1 MSRSEPSAEVILR
14 VARAARRLAEAGAYL
29 EAEATGDGY
38 VVRKGSDRRRCALLR
53 IGEPEFSILA
63 ADFGLALRPD
73 GGWRLS
79 RLTMLDATE
88 PASITEGPSRLVRDQ
103 SAPQPGGGRRQ
114 VKVNLGE
121 SPIAWLARRK
131 DASGQPWLTPAEA
144 LAAERLRETFE
155 RAGLIGRLTMD
166 WTARPRRGAGGGV
179 RLDPVERALQARS
192 AAAAALDAAGP
203 EGREMLLRVCCG
215 GSALEAAER
224 DLGLKRRSG
233 KLVLKA
239 ALGRL
244 ARHYRLA

>member
-1 MSRSEPSAEVILR
+1 MAKAILR
-14 VARAARRLAEAGAYL
+14 VARAARRLAEAGAFL
-29 EAEATGDGY
+29 EAEPAGDAY
-38 VVRKGSDRRRCALLR
+38 VVRKGADRRRGALMR
-53 IGEPEFSILA
+53 IGETEFRILA
-63 ADFGLALRPD
+63 ADFGLAARPD

-79 RLTMLDATE
+79 RLTMLDAIE
-88 PASITEGPSRLVRDQ
+88 PSSNAEGPSRLVCEQ
-103 SAPQPGGGRRQ
+103 SAPQPEGGRRQ

-155 RAGLIGRLTMD
+155 QAGLIGRLTMD

-179 RLDPVERALQARS
+179 RFDPMERALQARS
-192 AAAAALDAAGP
+192 SAAAALEAVGH
-203 EGREMLLRVCCG
+203 EGRALLLRVCCG

-224 DLGLKRRSG
+224 DLGLKRRTG

>member
-1 MSRSEPSAEVILR
+1 VSRLEPAAEAILR
-14 VARAARRLAEAGAYL
+14 VARAARRLAEAGVYL
-29 EAEATGDGY
+29 EAETWGGGY
-38 VVRKGSDRRRCALLR
+38 IVRKGADRRRRALMR
-53 IGEPEFSILA
+53 IGETEFRMLA
-63 ADFGLALRPD
+63 ADFGLAARPE

-79 RLTMLDATE
+79 RLSRLDAIE
-88 PASITEGPSRLVRDQ
+88 PAIIFEGPSRLVREQ

-121 SPIAWLARRK
+121 SPIAWLARRR
-131 DASGQPWLTPAEA
+131 DATGQPWLSSAEV

-179 RLDPVERALQARS
+179 RFDPMERGLQARS
-192 AAAAALDAAGP
+192 SAAAALDAVGH
-203 EGREMLLRVCCG
+203 EGRGLLLRVCCG
-215 GSALEAAER
+215 GSALQAAER

>member
-1 MSRSEPSAEVILR
+1 VSRSGPSAEAILR

-29 EAEATGDGY
+29 EAEGDGY
-38 VVRKGSDRRRCALLR
+38 VVRKGVDRRRSALMR
-53 IGEPEFSILA
+53 IGEVEFRILA
-63 ADFGLALRPD
+63 ADFGLAARPG

-79 RLTMLDATE
+79 RLSRLDAIE
-88 PASITEGPSRLVRDQ
+88 PAIIFEGPSRLVREQ
-103 SAPQPGGGRRQ
+103 SAPQPGGGRLQ

-131 DASGQPWLTPAEA
+131 DATGRPWLSPAEV

-179 RLDPVERALQARS
+179 RFDPVERALHART
-192 AAAAALDAAGP
+192 AAAAALDAVGP

-224 DLGLKRRSG
+224 DLGLKRRTG

-244 ARHYRLA
+244 ARHCRLV